1 MITLCIVRH
10 GETDWNRLGRFQGR
24 EDTEL
29 NENGREQASL
39 IAGYLSGFQWDVII
53 SSPLKRA
60 CATAEIIGQSLGI
73 ESITRENAFV
83 ERDFG
88 KGSGMT
94 LPQMKS
100 AYPDGAIPGRE
111 SDESLEKRV
120 SQGLQR
126 VAERYTGSRVIM
138 VAHGAV
144 INSLLKV
151 VSEGS
156 IDLGETNIKNTCIN
170 MLEHDGSGWQIKV
183 CNSVDYLKS
192 RDGLSFFKPAVTRFE
207 G

>member
-1 MITLCIVRH
+1 MTTLCIVRH

-29 NENGREQASL
+29 NENGRAQASL
-39 IAGYLSGFQWDVII
+39 IAGYLSAFPWDFII
-53 SSPLKRA
+53 SSPLRRA
-60 CATAEIIGQSLGI
+60 YATAEIIGQRLGI
-73 ESITRENAFV
+73 TSITRENAFV

-94 LPQMKS
+94 LQQMKS
-100 AYPDGAIPGRE
+100 AYPDGKIPGRE
-111 SDESLEKRV
+111 SDESLEMRV

-126 VAERYTGSRVIM
+126 AVERCRDSRVIM

-156 IDLGETNIKNTCIN
+156 IDLGETNIRNTCIN
-170 MLEHDGSGWQIKV
+170 MLEHDDGGWHIKL
-183 CNSVDYLKS
+183 CNSVDYLK
-192 RDGLSFFKPAVTRFE
+192 AVKT
-207 G
+207 